1 MILQN
6 NLNIPCLKPSCI
18 WYRIKYTNKMQ
29 VHLNSNTLD
38 IKTLDTKP
46 DTTKG
51 NRICLGKGMKREVKR
66 NSKKKEKKK
75 ERKKKEWNIT

>member
-1 MILQN
+1 
-6 NLNIPCLKPSCI
+6 
-18 WYRIKYTNKMQ
+18 MQ

-66 NSKKKEKKK
+66 NSKKK
-75 ERKKKEWNIT
+75 RKKKGKEKKRMKHYLKYPVFQKSCVSYVKKELVVNG